1 MRVRLRTQW
10 KKARGLSIG
19 TKLAAM
25 TVGLMTLVSVG
36 MYYALSHSLAE
47 ALLSSKAETA
57 RALSSLFTSSVSAAV
72 EFEDREVIREALE
85 HLAKNPD
92 VSLAGVWSGTHGSVG
107 ERLGHYSRSGRA
119 EQSKPAP
126 GETSRLEWS
135 SENLSVTEPVRNQ
148 SGQIIAYG
156 AVVFSLADE
165 NTQIDSSRRRVLVTS
180 FGVAAAI
187 VLSLIVMSRRT
198 VIVPL
203 KRLQAGA
210 RQLERG
216 ELAAF
221 DTESDDEV
229 GELASAL
236 QQMALAVSE
245 REAEIMR
252 RNRDMRIVMD
262 NVGQGLLTLDEH
274 GVVSDEHS
282 RVIEEWFGKPASA
295 EPFATYVARADA
307 KFASWFES
315 SFRQLVSGVI
325 PSELALAQFPR
336 RLKLGGTT
344 WRFEY
349 RPLIAEGDRLEKLV
363 IVITDITPILE
374 RQRLEREQRDIV
386 AAFARATRDR
396 PGFVAVLSE
405 VEAWVSAVE
414 ASGPQESAQ
423 ARRHI
428 HTLAGVFGIIEA
440 HSLVELCHEL
450 EARLCDGDRA
460 PSPEEKRELRESW
473 DNYAARIRAYV
484 VSDDGI
490 RLHRSR
496 YLAFLEAIRS
506 GAPRRELLAQ
516 ASTWTYED
524 TQQHLER
531 LGDHARA
538 LAARLGKGDIE
549 VQIDSS
555 GVRLPPNSC
564 AELWSV
570 LVHAVRNAV
579 DHGLESARER
589 EARGKPARGR
599 LTLSTRLAHATLAVA
614 IGDDGRGID
623 WERIRQKARQLGL
636 PAETAADLERAL
648 FSDGLTT
655 RTDTTTTSGRGIGTS
670 ALDATVR
677 NLGGWI
683 EVESIAGLGTTFRC
697 MVPSQHIFGSDSDVL
712 RTPEP
717 PGVTRAP
724 TDDEPRHASA
734 RSHGPVARS

>member
-1 MRVRLRTQW
+1 MRVRLRSQW

-72 EFEDREVIREALE
+72 EFEDREGIRDTLK
-85 HLAKNPD
+85 HLARNPD

-252 RNRDMRIVMD
+252 RNRDMRVVMD
-262 NVGQGLLTLDEH
+262 NVGQGLMTLDEH

-325 PSELALAQFPR
+325 PSELALAQLPR

-374 RQRLEREQRDIV
+374 RQRLEREQREIV

-450 EARLCDGDRA
+450 EARLCDADRA
-460 PSPEEKRELRESW
+460 PSPEEKRELRASW

-579 DHGLESARER
+579 DHGLEPARER
-589 EARGKPARGR
+589 EALGKPARGR
-599 LTLSTRLAHATLAVA
+599 LTLSTRLTHGTLAVA

-683 EVESIAGLGTTFRC
+683 EVESIAGQSTTFRC
-697 MVPSQHIFGSDSDVL
+697 MVPSQHIFGSDSDVV

-717 PGVTRAP
+717 PGVPSAP
-724 TDDEPRHASA
+724 TDDEPRHAMA